1 MERGTRFELAHPRV
15 EALVH
20 SLFYVTLASVF
31 ANMREEY
38 MNYSQNCQIY
48 FCFFGKYMLVWSHII
63 SLFLIMKYDFSLNIF
78 HDFVQQNLN
87 KIETLGPK
95 VIAVVLIMVIGTVI
109 SYGIYKLTMYIFK
122 KFHIIDIID
131 SIWAGFEEHTSNIVD
146 KNTPPAK
153 KWEKTPLAKANVNT
167 IRYDRITAK
176 AFSYYVFLLFFRWS
190 VVILGVTEVEKFMQD
205 LLAYLP
211 SLFVWILIWFFG
223 IRFANSVHD
232 IIYQALELTKQKT
245 SSIIAMGAKI
255 IIMFFTLMI
264 MLNYIKIVDEF
275 IINALFLGF
284 ITTLT
289 ISFSLAFGLWGREI
303 AREILESFR
312 K

>member
-1 MERGTRFELAHPRV
+1 MSFDFIF
-15 EALVH
+15 
-20 SLFYVTLASVF
+20 SIFQDF
-31 ANMREEY
+31 MKEY
-38 MNYSQNCQIY
+38 
-48 FCFFGKYMLVWSHII
+48 F
-63 SLFLIMKYDFSLNIF
+63 D
-78 HDFVQQNLN
+78 
-87 KIETLGPK
+87 KIEILGPK
-95 VIAVVLIMVIGTVI
+95 VIAVVCLMIIGTVI
-109 SYGIYKLTMYIFK
+109 SYAIYKLTMYIFK

-131 SIWAGFEEHTSNIVD
+131 KIWDGVEEHTTNIVD
-146 KNTPPAK
+146 KTTPTNTKP
-153 KWEKTPLAKANVNT
+153 EKNIPVRIQNK

-211 SLFVWILIWFFG
+211 SLFVGILIGFFG

-284 ITTLT
+284 ITTIT
-289 ISFSLAFGLWGREI
+289 ISFGLAFGMGGRDI